1 MEQIIRFGQ
10 SNRQFFSTLRM
21 RVDEYFKTN
30 KISKNANGKMVVKT
44 IVMLSLYV
52 IPFLS
57 MIFNVYT
64 FNAWMIL
71 GLYVIMGIGMAGV
84 GFSIMHDAN
93 HGSYSR
99 NPRINKILSFTMYM
113 LGGSPLN
120 WQIQHNVLH

>member
-99 NPRINKILSFTMYM
+99 NPRINKILSF
-113 LGGSPLN
+113 L
-120 WQIQHNVLH
+120 